1 MEVEDQLQPVWVWK
15 AVTQSPKALSL
26 QNAALHLRLSVS
38 VDEEVTK
45 VQSS

>member
-1 MEVEDQLQPVWVWK
+1 M
-15 AVTQSPKALSL
+15 TQSPKTLSL
-26 QNAALHLRLSVS
+26 QNASVHLRLSVS